1 VENQM
6 IDVTITACNRPDLL
20 LTTVRSFLQF
30 ADLPIGNIYVFEDSC
45 LPGINDEVK
54 KEFPQL
60 IFIEPETK
68 AGQLKALDV
77 LISNVKTEYWMALE
91 EDWTFDK
98 TGFMSKSL
106 DILQNN
112 AHISEVWLRYPKE
125 RNGHPCHGIAQK
137 TLSGTKYHIMKTGY
151 RGVWH
156 GTSFGPSLRR
166 LSDYQKLFPNGMYSE
181 IHWSP
186 SNPLQAEQLVGK
198 KYFKNGYRASTLLEG
213 FCLHSGINRHVKG

>member
-1 VENQM
+1 M

-20 LTTVRSFLQF
+20 LRTVRSFSKF

-54 KEFPQL
+54 KEFPQI
-60 IFIEPETK
+60 IFIEPDKK
-68 AGQLKALDV
+68 AGQIKALDI

-91 EDWTFDK
+91 EDWEFDK

-106 DILQNN
+106 DILQQN
-112 AHISEVWLRYPKE
+112 AHISEVWLRYPNE
-125 RNGHPCHGIAQK
+125 RNGHPCIGIVK
-137 TLSGTKYHIMKTGY
+137 STDKGTKYHMLKTGY

-166 LSDYQKLFPNGMYSE
+166 LSDYKKIFPKGMYQT

-198 KYFKNGYRASTLLEG
+198 HYLRHGFRAATLLEG
-213 FCLHSGINRHVKG
+213 YCVHIGEGRHIK